1 METDA
6 PQYMHIT
13 TLVSVGQHPLSQRQR
28 RADEDAKA
36 LEVML
41 RFAPTH
47 AKVLHVGNADE
58 GTQQILRDYLGM
70 GLNEIE
76 LLHSS
81 DVTDAALAL
90 QAYFTRVNS
99 PLPDILLTGT
109 RSETGEASGFLPYII
124 AEKLQMP
131 IVPNICALLSVN
143 KIDGCAEVL
152 QSLPRGQR
160 RKIRVTL
167 PFVATVASAAPA
179 PRQSSF
185 ATAMRGNINIH
196 VLDDNPIDSIKAD
209 WKIEAARPRPKRL
222 KMVKAKTAAQR
233 FKAATAKVQ
242 GNQGSTIYD
251 TNEAVTAILKLL
263 KDEKVSQLSKK

>member
-1 METDA
+1 METNA
-6 PQYMHIT
+6 PQHMHIT
-13 TLVSVGQHPLSQRQR
+13 TLVSVGQHPLSHRQR

-41 RFAPTH
+41 RFAPTY
-47 AKVLHVGNADE
+47 ATALHVGNADV

-70 GLNEIE
+70 GLNEIA
-76 LLHSS
+76 LLHTSEE
-81 DVTDAALAL
+81 TDAALAL
-90 QAYFTRVNS
+90 LAHFSQTNS

-109 RSETGEASGFLPYII
+109 RSEMGEASGFLPYII
-124 AEKLQMP
+124 AEKLQIP
-131 IVPNICALLSVN
+131 IVPSICALLSVN
-143 KIDGCAEVL
+143 KIDGYAEVL

-160 RKIRVTL
+160 RKLRVTL
-167 PFVATVASAAPA
+167 PFVATVASSAPA

-185 ATAMRGNINIH
+185 AAAMRGNINIH
-196 VLDDNPIDSIKAD
+196 ALDDSPIDALKAD
-209 WKIEAARPRPKRL
+209 WKIEDARPRPKRL
-222 KMVKAKTAAQR
+222 KVVKAKTAAQR

-263 KDEKVSQLSKK
+263 KEEKVSQLSKK